1 MSSNLIILGIL
12 SFLFFIS
19 PINCEISK
27 SQKFAE
33 RIVRITFLD
42 EIMSGR
48 CELNMKINNESS
60 DLFSLLDGQIRN
72 DFKTLMFHYDRG
84 FKRTSMRDLI
94 YKIKMLMGR
103 LVPTESKNIKNG
115 GNYLNKTHILPKVN
129 TQNSKMKITHSKKSS
144 EKAKQLKINKTP
156 TTTVKRKLI
165 FNNTSPEPADS
176 KLKSVKDAYKIIE
189 QLLLLEMKC
198 LEWKE
203 KMKNVGGN
211 ESEIKIKDAD
221 IKEPEG
227 NEEPSESPEVAD
239 SKLNSVKGKEG
250 LEDNK
255 EIKKPT
261 DKIIEQPLLLEMKRL
276 ELKDKMKDVGE
287 TESEIRIKDVTDK
300 KGNEDETLFKFY
312 IKKHKIKHA
321 IEHGKFASELKKLK
335 LSLNKK
341 QLLKILILYF
351 QLYNVA
357 FSEISNEEKKLTVYS
372 DILQTPISTIKDE
385 ILKIINS
392 KSPIW
397 NQIIGLNFGKKMEY
411 EKVAEENVEKYLIKI
426 LKENIEEYEEVPQ
439 FEGYEEN
446 RKDYKKIDKK
456 DVVKKEQV
464 ENKVV
469 KNNEI
474 NTAEKVKINKP
485 KTKVN
490 QTDADLKNQ
499 KPWRH

>member
-115 GNYLNKTHILPKVN
+115 
-129 TQNSKMKITHSKKSS
+129 

-176 KLKSVKDAYKIIE
+176 KLKSVKGKELLEDNKEIKKPSDAYKIIE